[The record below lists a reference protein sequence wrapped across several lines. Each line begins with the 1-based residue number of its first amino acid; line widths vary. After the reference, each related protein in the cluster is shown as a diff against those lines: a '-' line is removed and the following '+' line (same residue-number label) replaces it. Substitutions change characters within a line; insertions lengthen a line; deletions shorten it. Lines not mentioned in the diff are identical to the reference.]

1 MKPKL
6 ILATTLIT
14 LALLVPMV
22 SAAPLWSDEWFIEH
36 AEEYVNTEYTDNGL
50 LDYDGEVVSNW
61 QRHGVPFHKH
71 VELEAEYNLSNFYD
85 SGTVSW
91 YGRVYWNGECYTNEY
106 IDTEP
111 TQRIMFYQQSVYLD
125 LSVPTFWDGE
135 QWRSYEPICYRND
148 GSEPIE
154 IHFTLFGYDKTYTV
168 KPGYSLDI
176 YTPYNTYF

>member
-1 MKPKL
+1 MKHTKL
-6 ILATTLIT
+6 ILATVLT
-14 LALLVPMV
+14 LAMLVPMV
-22 SAAPLWSDEWFIEH
+22 NASPRSDEWFIEH
-36 AEEYVNTEYTDNGL
+36 AEEYVNTEYTDHGQ
-50 LDYDGEVVSNW
+50 LDYTGEVVSNW

-106 IDTEP
+106 VDTKP
-111 TQRIMFYQQSVYLD
+111 TQRMMFYQQSVYLD
-125 LSVPTFWDGE
+125 LDVPTFWDGT
-135 QWRSYEPICYRND
+135 QWRTYEPVCYRND